1 MIVIPRSFTAQ
12 RVARRRA
19 RLAPL
24 SITLLTS
31 LAVLALASLAWPGVA
46 LAQEADAFTRALE
59 RGPLVA
65 GFFAFLG
72 GLLTAATPCVYPMI
86 AITVSI
92 FGAREATSRRQ
103 AMLLSTSFVLGI
115 VALFT
120 PMLVGAALTGK
131 LFGTLLSNQWVVLGI
146 VTIFIALAASMF
158 GAFEMVLP
166 ESLMN
171 RLSSVGGVGYG
182 GAFVL
187 GLVSGIV
194 AAPCTGP
201 VLTGI
206 LLWIGQTRNV
216 VLGSV
221 VGATFALGL
230 GLPFWLVGTFAVSLP
245 KGGKWMVGVKSF
257 FGIVILVVALHYLTV
272 FPAIRSLARPD
283 NLFMLV
289 TAGLAVVG
297 VLLGGVHLDWTD
309 GGLAVKARKGAGV
322 ALAVVGP
329 ALAWTSWEMP
339 KGSLTWEHDEK
350 VAVEK
355 AKAEGRPLLID
366 FTAEWCAA
374 CKEIA
379 KETFS
384 DPRVMQKAMAAR
396 FVAVKID
403 ATNEDDTQVDAVKSK
418 YKVVG
423 LPTVVLYD
431 STGKE
436 RKRFNQFVGPE
447 PFLSA
452 LEGIK

>member
-1 MIVIPRSFTAQ
+1 MTFKTPPPRLLAI
-12 RVARRRA
+12 
-19 RLAPL
+19 RLA
-24 SITLLTS
+24 TLAALV
-31 LAVLALASLAWPGVA
+31 VLALLAIPNVA
-46 LAQEADAFTRALE
+46 FADEPDAFTRALE
-59 RGPLVA
+59 KGPVFAGLAALV
-65 GFFAFLG
+65 G

-120 PMLVGAALTGK
+120 PMVVGAALTGK
-131 LFGTLLSNQWVVLGI
+131 LFGTLLANKWVVLAL
-146 VTIFIALAASMF
+146 VAIFVALAASMF

-166 ESLMN
+166 DAIMS

-201 VLTGI
+201 VLTGV
-206 LLWIGQTRNV
+206 LLWIGKTQNV
-216 VLGSV
+216 VLGSI
-221 VGATFALGL
+221 VGATFAIGL

-257 FGIVILVVALHYLTV
+257 FGIVILIYAIHLLTV
-272 FPAIRSLARPD
+272 FPFVRNLARPD
-283 NLFMLV
+283 TTFMLIA
-289 TAGLAVVG
+289 AGVAIVG
-297 VLLGGVHLDWTD
+297 VAVGAVHLDWSD
-309 GGLAVKARKGAGV
+309 GGFGVKARKGAGV
-322 ALAVVGP
+322 ALAVIGP

-350 VAVEK
+350 IATELAKTEK
-355 AKAEGRPLLID
+355 RPLIVD

-374 CKEIA
+374 CKELS

-384 DPRVMQKAMAAR
+384 DPRVMEKAAAAK
-396 FVAVKID
+396 FVAVKVD
-403 ATNEDDTQVDAVKSK
+403 ATNDEDPQVDAVKGK

-423 LPTVVLYD
+423 LPTVVIYD

-436 RKRFNQFVGPE
+436 RKRFNEFIGPE
-447 PFLSA
+447 PFLKA
-452 LEGIK
+452 IEGIE